1 MAKCEVIDLTPSSD
15 SDFIQVTCQ
24 FLYVPHLFLHQVSVH
39 QVSIRSSSCYNGNY
53 FTGLV
58 HVVVMYTVVPQS
70 KADSFVL
77 REAASRC

>member
-15 SDFIQVTCQ
+15 SDFIQATCQ
-24 FLYVPHLFLHQVSVH
+24 FLYIPHSFLHQVSVH
-39 QVSIRSSSCYNGNY
+39 EVSITSSSCYNGNY

-58 HVVVMYTVVPQS
+58 HVVVMYCSPA